1 MAVASQADGFDR
13 AAAVTR
19 SMLGWGV
26 VAGPFYLIFG
36 LILALT
42 RPGFALNR
50 DALSMLLLGNLGW
63 LQATNLVLAG
73 LMTLV
78 AAVGMLRTPAWPRT
92 AAVLVAVYGV
102 CLIMSAVFPPDATA
116 DFPPGAGGGAFT
128 MSGMLHLVFG
138 GIGFLSRSGGVRGRS
153 VAGEERVGA
162 GRAVVPDRRRRDHRR
177 VRRGRGTGTIA
188 VRGRPALAGGVG
200 RVGVARTGV
209 GRRVPRGAASGS
221 RAALR
226 SPVFPSLSRRAASA
240 SPGRTARR

>member
-102 CLIMSAVFPPDATA
+102 CLFMSAVFPPDATA
-116 DFPPGAGGGAFT
+116 DFPPGAGGGVFT
-128 MSGMLHLVFG
+128 ISGMLHLVFG
-138 GIGFLSRSGGVRGRS
+138 GIGFLSLGAAAFVAASWLARNTTAQAALWSRIAGAVIIVAFVAGGALARSPFGVGLLWLAVLAGWAWLALAS
-153 VAGEERVGA
+153 VAA
-162 GRAVVPDRRRRDHRR
+162 YRAVPH
-177 VRRGRGTGTIA
+177 
-188 VRGRPALAGGVG
+188 
-200 RVGVARTGV
+200 
-209 GRRVPRGAASGS
+209 
-221 RAALR
+221 
-226 SPVFPSLSRRAASA
+226 PVL
-240 SPGRTARR
+240 ARR